1 MSEETKI
8 AIKSPPVVIVP
19 PKPKVLLHEPDES
32 FDVTFCCARGNR
44 TSCDKALLEWFAKTL
59 VSGSVLTFCFWQ
71 LANNNG
77 SSEYY
82 TSSISLIIGTYL
94 GTHQASQKKSKQP

>member
-1 MSEETKI
+1 MEDEAKIPIET
-8 AIKSPPVVIVP
+8 PPVVIVP
-19 PKPKVLLHEPDES
+19 PKPKILLHEPDES

-94 GTHQASQKKSKQP
+94 GTHQASQKKPKQP

>member
-1 MSEETKI
+1 MEAKI
-8 AIKSPPVVIVP
+8 PIEADPTPPVIP
-19 PKPKVLLHEPDES
+19 PPVDEEY
-32 FDVTFCCARGNR
+32 DVKFCCLNGARS
-44 TSCDKALLEWFAKTL
+44 SCDKGFLEWCAKTL
-59 VSGSVLTFCFWQ
+59 VSGSVLAFCFWQ

-94 GTHQASQKKSKQP
+94 GTHNNTPQKKTKES

>member
-1 MSEETKI
+1 MEETKI
-8 AIKSPPVVIVP
+8 PIEPPPVIVVP
-19 PKPKVLLHEPDES
+19 PRPKILLHEPDES

-94 GTHQASQKKSKQP
+94 GTHQASQKKAKQP

>member
-1 MSEETKI
+1 MEDEAKI
-8 AIKSPPVVIVP
+8 PIEPPPVVIVP
-19 PKPKVLLHEPDES
+19 PKPKIRLHEPDES

>member
-1 MSEETKI
+1 MEEETKVEVEP
-8 AIKSPPVVIVP
+8 PPVIVVP

-32 FDVTFCCARGNR
+32 FDVTFCCAKGNR

-59 VSGSVLTFCFWQ
+59 VSGSVLAFCFWQ

>member
-1 MSEETKI
+1 MDNETKV
-8 AIKSPPVVIVP
+8 AIEPPPVVIVP
-19 PKPKVLLHEPDES
+19 PKTLLFEPDDTY
-32 FDVTFCCARGNR
+32 DVTFCCARGNR

-71 LANNNG
+71 LANKNG

-94 GTHQASQKKSKQP
+94 GTHQASQKKPKQP

>member
-1 MSEETKI
+1 MSDETKI
-8 AIKSPPVVIVP
+8 AIEPPVVIVP

>member
-1 MSEETKI
+1 MEDEAKI
-8 AIKSPPVVIVP
+8 PIEPPVVIVP
-19 PKPKVLLHEPDES
+19 PKPKILLHEPDES
-32 FDVTFCCARGNR
+32 FDVTFCCTRGNR

-94 GTHQASQKKSKQP
+94 GTHQASQKKTKQP